1 MAKLCEGKIAVYLLF
16 NYLQKAELLYY
27 YKAFVE
33 NKGEVFFFLKCINEH
48 RHAHTQTCA
57 HAHKQKCAQIT
68 EFEIIIDRF
77 IIL

>member
-48 RHAHTQTCA
+48 THAHTCLHTDTCTRT
-57 HAHKQKCAQIT
+57 QIAVT
-68 EFEIIIDRF
+68 ELRTP
-77 IIL
+77 